1 MSDPVEL
8 RGDCNRD
15 VVDIIDAV
23 AKARRMNR
31 TQVWLE
37 VVEQWA
43 KEKVHEATLVTRMA
57 RGKGSDAEV

>member
-1 MSDPVEL
+1 MAEPVEL

-23 AKARRMNR
+23 AKARRLTR
-31 TQVWLE
+31 TQVWLG

-43 KEKVHEATLVTRMA
+43 KETVHEATLVTRLA
-57 RGKGSDAEV
+57 RGKGSDAE